1 MVMSSVLS
9 NYFEEATKLPA
20 AIGAVCG
27 GFTGLLAGISPSLV
41 SGFGP
46 LVLARAIAVAA
57 APTAL
62 GVVFGAV
69 SGGLLG
75 VLVAFAIPELDSPEQ
90 TGSTSVFG
98 R

>member
-1 MVMSSVLS
+1 L
-9 NYFEEATKLPA
+9 
-20 AIGAVCG
+20 GA
-27 GFTGLLAGISPSLV
+27 
-41 SGFGP
+41 
-46 LVLARAIAVAA
+46 
-57 APTAL
+57 
-62 GVVFGAV
+62 VFGAV